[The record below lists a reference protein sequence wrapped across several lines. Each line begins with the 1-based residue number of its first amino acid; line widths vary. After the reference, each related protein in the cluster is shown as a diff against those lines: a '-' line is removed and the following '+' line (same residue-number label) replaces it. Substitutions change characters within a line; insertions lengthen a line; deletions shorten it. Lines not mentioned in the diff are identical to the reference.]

1 MSFDQTSLLSL
12 VVPRAGQAGAAGGGP
27 GADACAYTQD
37 PFKFTPPLHSLHEEL
52 RRQALQTSVLLQDQS
67 AHSNQN
73 DVADLSQQR
82 SRNERDVVLVAA

>member
-12 VVPRAGQAGAAGGGP
+12 VVPRAG
-27 GADACAYTQD
+27 QD

-73 DVADLSQQR
+73 YVADLSQQR